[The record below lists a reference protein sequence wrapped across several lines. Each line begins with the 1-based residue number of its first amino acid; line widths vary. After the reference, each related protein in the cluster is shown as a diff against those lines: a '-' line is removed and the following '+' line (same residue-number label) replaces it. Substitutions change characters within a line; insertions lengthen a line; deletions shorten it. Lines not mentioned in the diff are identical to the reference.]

1 MRLQDLL
8 VASSFVE
15 EIQLKERNKQIN
27 KQAFDNQKTVS
38 MLSEF
43 NVRKNIVILKL
54 QCTSILLKI
63 ITKVRDGRFLTI
75 TCSNTV
81 EGVLPDEGCFS
92 KFIR

>member
-63 ITKVRDGRFLTI
+63 ITKVQDGRFLTI